1 MKSSS
6 IYSERPKPGYR
17 IGNFAA
23 SMLFQTLP
31 TKPSSTKKSGVM
43 EAFEAELLKSIEEKN
58 GRIRKLLAEAMLYK
72 EALKMAL
79 DRKF

>member
-6 IYSERPKPGYR
+6 IYSERPKPGGR

-31 TKPSSTKKSGVM
+31 FKPSSTKKSGVM
-43 EAFEAELLKSIEEKN
+43 EASEAKLLKSIEEKN
-58 GRIRKLLAEAMLYK
+58 GLIRQLLAKAMLYK
-72 EALKMAL
+72 EALKMTL
-79 DRKF
+79 GRNF